1 LCEVKM
7 ARVEDLR
14 ADYDRLG
21 ALLLDEGDGAKA
33 AALARER
40 RMLGEL
46 LESLE
51 APTEVSVVDQ
61 LAARRSSTAGNASRR
76 RKSG

>member
-1 LCEVKM
+1 VD
-7 ARVEDLR
+7 RVADLR

-21 ALLLDEGDGAKA
+21 KLLTSEDDGAKA

-46 LESLE
+46 LESIE
-51 APTEVSVVDQ
+51 APEEMTVVDQ
-61 LAARRSSTAGNASRR
+61 LASRRHARPGNPDAPSRR

>member
-1 LCEVKM
+1 M
-7 ARVEDLR
+7 DRVDDLR
-14 ADYDRLG
+14 ADYERLG
-21 ALLLDEGDGAKA
+21 KLLAGEDDGAKA

-46 LESLE
+46 LEKLGAPEE
-51 APTEVSVVDQ
+51 ASVVDQ
-61 LAARRSSTAGNASRR
+61 LAERRRARPSDSGSSSRR

>member
-1 LCEVKM
+1 MDRAE
-7 ARVEDLR
+7 ELR
-14 ADYDRLG
+14 SDYEHLG
-21 ALLLDEGDGAKA
+21 TLLAQETDGAKA
-33 AALARER
+33 AALTRER

-51 APTEVSVVDQ
+51 SPAEVTVVDQ
-61 LAARRSSTAGNASRR
+61 LASRRTRTGDPGSASRR